1 MKRKTIKP
9 TPTQRGRPR
18 TSSQALGS
26 LLTRSIG
33 KSLHTLR
40 TSKGFSMRELSG
52 LSGVSTGMICD
63 IENGLKAP
71 TTDTLSKLSKALKVE
86 MTFFLEG
93 KK

>member
-9 TPTQRGRPR
+9 IPTQRGRPR
-18 TSSQALGS
+18 TSKALLGS
-26 LLTRSIG
+26 LLTRLIG
-33 KSLHTLR
+33 NKLHYIRKTR
-40 TSKGFSMRELSG
+40 GFSMKALSE

-71 TTDTLSKLSKALKVE
+71 TTDTLSKLSKALRVE